1 MICSAGRKLL
11 YGQRT
16 KNAPFFCY
24 CLSLI
29 PKNSR
34 SKPANIFG
42 LFTTTTFITRSF
54 QHLKRNIPNTIS
66 STAIT
71 NSITFSEKNEMHI
84 IAPKNAAAAKH
95 SPAFER
101 LCRRGLLRRNIP
113 FTSFCRFRLHRTPRH
128 RLCCIIFIFLKI
140 CYIFL

>member
-1 MICSAGRKLL
+1 MG
-11 YGQRT
+11 
-16 KNAPFFCY
+16 NAPKTPRFRH

-54 QHLKRNIPNTIS
+54 QHLKRKIPNTIS

-84 IAPKNAAAAKH
+84 IAPRNADAAKH

-113 FTSFCRFRLHRTPRH
+113 FTSLCCFRLHHTPQRC
-128 RLCCIIFIFLKI
+128 LCCIIFIFLKI